1 MFAGQS
7 EEERVLAG
15 EESGAATR
23 SSPAAPAK
31 IYVDRETDD
40 TGAFFVAYIVAQGHP
55 NDFHT
60 FGARNRKT
68 AVVLAEQFARK
79 SKMNVM
85 SIQDGMPP
93 GY

>member
-23 SSPAAPAK
+23 PSSAAPAN
-31 IYVDRETDD
+31 IYVDKETDD
-40 TGAFFVAYIVAQGHP
+40 AGAFYVAYIVAKGHP